1 MTVGFKCLYIML
13 AYLVFCFSRSLALAR
28 QECVAF
34 IWFNIVMTIS
44 TRVPMICTVRAGEG
58 VSVEAQSLADEY
70 RASALELVD
79 LLNLEPSSHTKL
91 KV

>member
-1 MTVGFKCLYIML
+1 ML
-13 AYLVFCFSRSLALAR
+13 VL
-28 QECVAF
+28 
-34 IWFNIVMTIS
+34 VMTIS
-44 TRVPMICTVRAGEG
+44 TRVPMICIVRTGEG
-58 VSVEAQSLADEY
+58 VSVEAQPLADEY

>member
-1 MTVGFKCLYIML
+1 ML
-13 AYLVFCFSRSLALAR
+13 VL
-28 QECVAF
+28 
-34 IWFNIVMTIS
+34 VMTIS
-44 TRVPMICTVRAGEG
+44 TRVPMICVTCTVCAGEG
-58 VSVEAQSLADEY
+58 VSVEAQPLADEY